1 MDADK
6 EYLADANTAQKQ
18 ISEIIDR
25 FGIVGFCDIC
35 SVECEQ
41 RKMTGPLKHSG
52 TTIIESFCSHPSIN
66 ISWNKHAK
74 K

>member
-6 EYLADANTAQKQ
+6 EYLADAETAQGQ
-18 ISEIIDR
+18 IAEIIDR

-41 RKMTGPLKHSG
+41 RKRHAIATNNWAA
-52 TTIIESFCSHPSIN
+52 EVF
-66 ISWNKHAK
+66 WNYYYQKFLFASVDRY
-74 K
+74 